1 MEVEQTPLPGVGI
14 RYDFA
19 TTAGRRLGLVIH
31 RDGRTE
37 IIIYSQDDPDNCS
50 ESVTLQPQE
59 YQCDATSKPGH
70 PPTTRPSLKVGAEAS
85 RIDNNGCRFVIF
97 FDSGKL
103 PCSVESRLV
112 VAAFRRLDRSRAN

>member
-59 YQCDATSKPGH
+59 CAALVWSVPDF
-70 PPTTRPSLKVGAEAS
+70 
-85 RIDNNGCRFVIF
+85 IDTGLGCQI
-97 FDSGKL
+97 G
-103 PCSVESRLV
+103 
-112 VAAFRRLDRSRAN
+112 

>member
-59 YQCDATSKPGH
+59 CAALVELMATPPGQGDPH
-70 PPTTRPSLKVGAEAS
+70 S
-85 RIDNNGCRFVIF
+85 RTHHCVWH
-97 FDSGKL
+97 
-103 PCSVESRLV
+103 
-112 VAAFRRLDRSRAN
+112 RSEDQS